1 MQQPVSVRAA
11 SCPREVD
18 EVSQRIDWNL
28 ASMNDNAA
36 SEILGSFHRACVLV
50 LGDVMLDRFIY
61 GAVERISPEAPIPVM
76 SIERSLDMLGGAAN
90 VARNVATLGGKAI
103 LIGVVGVDA
112 PAASLIAQFKLVPT
126 IRAHLIRDASR
137 RTTVKTRRGST
148 ADTAD

>member
-50 LGDVMLDRFIY
+50 LGDVMLGYVVFYISARSEGGLKTFGRYLGFWAFTLAGLVILGALFAAAHHRLRPMCPPGEMGRY
-61 GAVERISPEAPIPVM
+61 GYAPHAPPGLQAPPAPPPSQDSATPASP
-76 SIERSLDMLGGAAN
+76 SQS
-90 VARNVATLGGKAI
+90 
-103 LIGVVGVDA
+103 
-112 PAASLIAQFKLVPT
+112 Q
-126 IRAHLIRDASR
+126 H
-137 RTTVKTRRGST
+137 
-148 ADTAD
+148 